1 MERALW
7 TDERIDDMVD
17 RVEKRFDQV
26 DRRFD
31 AMDRRFERIENELV
45 SLRRDMHLG
54 FMIQTS
60 GLLGLAGVLLAHS
73 L

>member
-17 RVEKRFDQV
+17 RIEKRFDQV

-31 AMDRRFERIENELV
+31 AMERRFERIENELV
-45 SLRRDMHLG
+45 SMRRDMHMG
-54 FMIQTS
+54 FMIHTS
-60 GLLGLAGVLLAHS
+60 ALLGLTGVLLAHS